1 MNNVTRHK
9 DTMTGEYQSERE
21 ADIKHILKEW
31 MDLIFVKQS
40 RFRVD
45 TFVCQMR

>member
-21 ADIKHILKEW
+21 ADIKHIFEG
-31 MDLIFVKQS
+31 MDGFNICKTISVS
-40 RFRVD
+40 
-45 TFVCQMR
+45 C